1 MLGINVFDKFN
12 MMNFSLLQSNDLLY
26 IKDTPMLIGEMD
38 SSGSLNAHS
47 LFHLS
52 EKIRAKA
59 VFQVSSSMQYGSS
72 LIKHFLTQCGLT
84 SYSFIDSTGTVCHMA
99 V

>member
-1 MLGINVFDKFN
+1 VSHTFHLSAVAPSNYRFHV
-12 MMNFSLLQSNDLLY
+12 SYLQS
-26 IKDTPMLIGEMD
+26 DTDSKEVDSPMLIGEMD

-52 EKIRAKA
+52 ERIRAKA
-59 VFQVSSSMQYGSS
+59 VFQLTSSLYSPPPSSSLRQFEPTS
-72 LIKHFLTQCGLT
+72 L
-84 SYSFIDSTGTVCHMA
+84 YSPSLFCSVS

>member
-1 MLGINVFDKFN
+1 
-12 MMNFSLLQSNDLLY
+12 MMNLQSNDLLC
-26 IKDTPMLIGEMD
+26 IKDSPMLIGEMD

-59 VFQVSSSMQYGSS
+59 VFQVSSSIAI
-72 LIKHFLTQCGLT
+72 LL
-84 SYSFIDSTGTVCHMA
+84 
-99 V
+99 

>member
-1 MLGINVFDKFN
+1 
-12 MMNFSLLQSNDLLY
+12 
-26 IKDTPMLIGEMD
+26 MLIGEMD

-59 VFQVSSSMQYGSS
+59 VFQVSSSVQYCSC
-72 LIKHFLTQCGLT
+72 LIKHFLTMWCGLT
-84 SYSFIDSTGTVCHMA
+84 SYSFRLNRHSLSHGSLRRSIEAMTSQQRLLWPTLTFSGNQV
-99 V
+99 

>member
-1 MLGINVFDKFN
+1 
-12 MMNFSLLQSNDLLY
+12 
-26 IKDTPMLIGEMD
+26 MLIGEMD

-59 VFQVSSSMQYGSS
+59 AFQVSSSGMQYCTT
-72 LIKHFLTQCGLT
+72 INK
-84 SYSFIDSTGTVCHMA
+84 
-99 V
+99 